1 MQTFILEKIEDW
13 GDQNKIE
20 NRVNKMLGEGWK
32 VVNVTMS
39 SNHLEGYKQH
49 YEYIA
54 ITLEKESDK
63 QTIKSPCIQ

>member
-1 MQTFILEKIEDW
+1 MQKFILEKIEDW
-13 GDQNKIE
+13 GDKDRIE
-20 NRVNKMLGEGWK
+20 NAVNRMLEEGWK

>member
-20 NRVNKMLGEGWK
+20 NRVNKMLGEGWE

-63 QTIKSPCIQ
+63 QTIKSPYIQ